1 MIEDANQSSNPFQ
14 KPFQAGDGKTVGIVS
29 YLTIVGW
36 LIAYFALHKD
46 KETSLGSY
54 QLRQTLLFHI
64 ISMIASWGASILFG
78 ILLFS
83 GSASL
88 SIALLRII
96 QLGLFI
102 LWIIGFI
109 GAIQGEKKPIPLI
122 GEKAQG
128 IFSTI

>member
-1 MIEDANQSSNPFQ
+1 MENPNPNPNPFQ
-14 KPFQAGDGKTVGIVS
+14 RPVEIGDGKTAGIVS
-29 YLTIVGW
+29 YLTIIGW

-64 ISMIASWGASILFG
+64 VSMVVLWVAGVLFG
-78 ILLFS
+78 LLFLS
-83 GSASL
+83 TSIAL
-88 SIALLRII
+88 SIALMRIV
-96 QLGLFI
+96 QLALFV

-122 GEKAQG
+122 GERAQT
-128 IFSTI
+128 IFSSI